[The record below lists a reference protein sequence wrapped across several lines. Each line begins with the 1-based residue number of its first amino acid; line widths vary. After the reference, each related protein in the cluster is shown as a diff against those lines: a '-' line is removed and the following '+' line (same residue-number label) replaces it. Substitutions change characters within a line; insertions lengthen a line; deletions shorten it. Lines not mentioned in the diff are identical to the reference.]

1 MKMAVSATLSI
12 MALYRYDSTLFDG
25 LQLPEGVDKDTL
37 VDNILLDAASLE
49 VLYPDPVFL
58 NRAINVWSKKRLP
71 VWTELQKTLEYE
83 YNPIDNYDRTETV
96 TEGIERSG
104 SGNSSRSGTNTGSGN
119 SKTDTESSSS
129 SSGTTETENS
139 SSSSGTNTGTASN
152 TAYNSGAF
160 ADATKNVTSGSST
173 GSDEGS
179 STTTSSGSDE
189 GSSTT
194 TSSSSETIS
203 ETGET
208 ESSSSEDRTM
218 TTRTR
223 GNIGVTTTQQMI
235 QAQREV
241 VSFNLLD
248 VIEDEFIAKFCLAV
262 Y

>member
-1 MKMAVSATLSI
+1 MAVSATLSI
-12 MALYRYDSTLFDG
+12 TALYRYDSTLFDG
-25 LQLPEGVDKDTL
+25 MQLPEGVDKETL

-83 YNPIDNYDRTETV
+83 YDPIDNYDRTETV
-96 TEGIERSG
+96 TEGSERTG
-104 SGNSSRSGTNTGSGN
+104 TESSTRSGTNTGSG
-119 SKTDTESSSS
+119 T
-129 SSGTTETENS
+129 GTTETENS
-139 SSSSGTNTGTASN
+139 SSSSGTNTGTSSN
-152 TAYNSGAF
+152 TAYNSDTF
-160 ADATKNVTSGSST
+160 ADTAKTVTSGSST

-179 STTTSSGSDE
+179 STTTSS
-189 GSSTT
+189 STET
-194 TSSSSETIS
+194 TSES
-203 ETGET
+203 GELQT
-208 ESSSSEDRTM
+208 LLTVDRTM
-218 TTRTR
+218 TTRTH

>member
-1 MKMAVSATLSI
+1 MAVSATLSI
-12 MALYRYDSTLFDG
+12 MALYRYDSTIFDG
-25 LQLPEGVDKDTL
+25 MQLPEGVDKDTL

-58 NRAINVWSKKRLP
+58 KRAITVWSRKRLP

-104 SGNSSRSGTNTGSGN
+104 SGSSSRSGTNTGSGN
-119 SKTDTESSSS
+119 S
-129 SSGTTETENS
+129 TTETENS

-152 TAYNSGAF
+152 TAYNSNSF
-160 ADATKNVTSGSST
+160 ADTAKNVTSGSST
-173 GSDEGS
+173 
-179 STTTSSGSDE
+179 GSDE

-218 TTRTR
+218 TTHTR

>member
-12 MALYRYDSTLFDG
+12 MALYSYDNTLFDG
-25 LQLPEGVDKDTL
+25 LQLPAGVDKDML

-58 NRAINVWSKKRLP
+58 NRAITVWSRKRLP

-104 SGNSSRSGTNTGSGN
+104 SGTSSRSGTNTGSGN
-119 SKTDTESSSS
+119 STTD
-129 SSGTTETENS
+129 TENS

-152 TAYNSGAF
+152 TAYNSDAF
-160 ADATKNVTSGSST
+160 ADTAKNVTSGSST

-179 STTTSSGSDE
+179 STTTSS
-189 GSSTT
+189 
-194 TSSSSETIS
+194 SSETLS

-218 TTRTR
+218 TTHTR

-235 QAQREV
+235 MAQREV

>member
-1 MKMAVSATLSI
+1 MAVSATLSI
-12 MALYRYDSTLFDG
+12 MALYSYDNTLFDG
-25 LQLPEGVDKDTL
+25 LQLPAGVDKDML

-58 NRAINVWSKKRLP
+58 NRAITVWSRKRLP

-104 SGNSSRSGTNTGSGN
+104 SGTSSRSGTNTGSGN
-119 SKTDTESSSS
+119 STTD
-129 SSGTTETENS
+129 TENS

-152 TAYNSGAF
+152 TAYNSDAF
-160 ADATKNVTSGSST
+160 ADTAKNVTSGSST

-179 STTTSSGSDE
+179 STTTSS
-189 GSSTT
+189 
-194 TSSSSETIS
+194 SSETLS

-218 TTRTR
+218 TTHTR

-235 QAQREV
+235 MAQREV

>member
-1 MKMAVSATLSI
+1 MAVSATLSI
-12 MALYRYDSTLFDG
+12 KALYQYDNALFNG

-58 NRAINVWSKKRLP
+58 NRAITVWSRKRLP

-104 SGNSSRSGTNTGSGN
+104 SGSSSRSGTNTGSG
-119 SKTDTESSSS
+119 T
-129 SSGTTETENS
+129 GTTETENS

-152 TAYNSGAF
+152 TAYNSDAF
-160 ADATKNVTSGSST
+160 ADTAKNVTSGSST
-173 GSDEGS
+173 
-179 STTTSSGSDE
+179 GSDE

-235 QAQREV
+235 MAQREV
-241 VSFNLLD
+241 VSFNLMD

>member
-1 MKMAVSATLSI
+1 MAVSATMSI
-12 MALYRYDSTLFDG
+12 MALNRYDSTLFDG
-25 LQLPEGVDKDTL
+25 LQLPEGVDKETL

-58 NRAINVWSKKRLP
+58 NRAITVWSWKRMP

-83 YNPIDNYDRTETV
+83 YNPIDNYYRTETV

-104 SGNSSRSGTNTGSGN
+104 SGSSSRSGTNTGSGN
-119 SKTDTESSSS
+119 STTD
-129 SSGTTETENS
+129 TENS

-152 TAYNSGAF
+152 TAYNSNTF
-160 ADATKNVTSGSST
+160 ADTAKNVTSGSST
-173 GSDEGS
+173 
-179 STTTSSGSDE
+179 GSDE

-218 TTRTR
+218 TTHTR

-235 QAQREV
+235 MAQREV

>member
-1 MKMAVSATLSI
+1 MAVSATLSI
-12 MALYRYDSTLFDG
+12 VALYRYDGTLFDG
-25 LQLPEGVDKDTL
+25 MQLPEGVDKDTL

-58 NRAINVWSKKRLP
+58 NRAITVWSRKRLP

-83 YNPIDNYDRTETV
+83 YNPLDNYDRTETV

-104 SGNSSRSGTNTGSGN
+104 SGTSSRSGTNTSSG
-119 SKTDTESSSS
+119 T
-129 SSGTTETENS
+129 GTTETENS
-139 SSSSGTNTGTASN
+139 SSSSGTNTDTASK
-152 TAYNSGAF
+152 TAYNSNAF
-160 ADATKNVTSGSST
+160 ADTSKNVTSGSST
-173 GSDEGS
+173 
-179 STTTSSGSDE
+179 GSDE

-208 ESSSSEDRTM
+208 ESSSTEDRTM
-218 TTRTR
+218 TTRTH

-235 QAQREV
+235 MSQREV
-241 VSFNLLD
+241 VSFSLLD

>member
-1 MKMAVSATLSI
+1 MAVSATLSI
-12 MALYRYDSTLFDG
+12 MALYRYDSTIFDG
-25 LQLPEGVDKDTL
+25 MQLPEGVDKDTL

-58 NRAINVWSKKRLP
+58 NRAITVWSRKRLP

-104 SGNSSRSGTNTGSGN
+104 SGSSSRSGTNTGSGN

-129 SSGTTETENS
+129 SSGT
-139 SSSSGTNTGTASN
+139 NTGTASN
-152 TAYNSGAF
+152 TAYNSDAF
-160 ADATKNVTSGSST
+160 ADTAKNVTSGSST
-173 GSDEGS
+173 
-179 STTTSSGSDE
+179 GSDE

-203 ETGET
+203 ETGES

>member
-1 MKMAVSATLSI
+1 MAVSATLSI
-12 MALYRYDSTLFDG
+12 TALYRYDSTLFDG
-25 LQLPEGVDKDTL
+25 LQLPEGVDKETL

-71 VWTELQKTLEYE
+71 VWIELQKTLEYE

-104 SGNSSRSGTNTGSGN
+104 SGSSSRSGTNTGSGN
-119 SKTDTESSSS
+119 SKTD
-129 SSGTTETENS
+129 TENS

-152 TAYNSGAF
+152 TAYNSDAF
-160 ADATKNVTSGSST
+160 ADTAKNVTSGSST

-179 STTTSSGSDE
+179 STTA
-189 GSSTT
+189 
-194 TSSSSETIS
+194 SSSSETIS

-218 TTRTR
+218 TTHTS

-235 QAQREV
+235 MAQREV

>member
-1 MKMAVSATLSI
+1 MAVSATLSI

-58 NRAINVWSKKRLP
+58 NRAITVWSRKRLR

-104 SGNSSRSGTNTGSGN
+104 SGSSSRSGTNTGSG
-119 SKTDTESSSS
+119 T
-129 SSGTTETENS
+129 GTTETENS

-152 TAYNSGAF
+152 TAYNSDAF
-160 ADATKNVTSGSST
+160 ADTAKNVTSGSST
-173 GSDEGS
+173 G
-179 STTTSSGSDE
+179 TDE

-218 TTRTR
+218 TTHTR
-223 GNIGVTTTQQMI
+223 GNLGVITTQEMI
-235 QAQREV
+235 LAQRKV

>member
-1 MKMAVSATLSI
+1 MAVSATLSI
-12 MALYRYDSTLFDG
+12 VALYRYDGTLFDG
-25 LQLPEGVDKDTL
+25 MQLPEGVDKDTL

-58 NRAINVWSKKRLP
+58 NRAITVWSRKRLP

-104 SGNSSRSGTNTGSGN
+104 SGSSSRSGTNTGSGN

-129 SSGTTETENS
+129 SSGT
-139 SSSSGTNTGTASN
+139 NTGTASN
-152 TAYNSGAF
+152 TAYNSDAF
-160 ADATKNVTSGSST
+160 ADTTKNVTSDSST
-173 GSDEGS
+173 GSNEGS
-179 STTTSSGSDE
+179 SN
-189 GSSTT
+189 T
-194 TSSSSETIS
+194 TSSSTWTSS
-203 ETGET
+203 ETGES
-208 ESSSSEDRTM
+208 ELSSSEDRTM
-218 TTRTR
+218 TTHTR
-223 GNIGVTTTQQMI
+223 GNIGATTTQQMI
-235 QAQREV
+235 MSQREV

>member
-1 MKMAVSATLSI
+1 MAVSATLSI
-12 MALYRYDSTLFDG
+12 TALYMYDSTLFDG
-25 LQLPEGVDKDTL
+25 LQLPEGVDKETL

-49 VLYPDPVFL
+49 VLYPDPIFL

-104 SGNSSRSGTNTGSGN
+104 TGSSSRSGTNTSSGN

-129 SSGTTETENS
+129 SSGKTETENS

-152 TAYNSGAF
+152 TAYNSDAF
-160 ADATKNVTSGSST
+160 ADTTKNVTSGSST
-173 GSDEGS
+173 GSEEGS

-235 QAQREV
+235 MAQREV

>member
-1 MKMAVSATLSI
+1 MAVSATLSI

-58 NRAINVWSKKRLP
+58 NRAITVWSRKRLP
-71 VWTELQKTLEYE
+71 VWTELRKTLEYE

-104 SGNSSRSGTNTGSGN
+104 SGTSSRSGTNTGSGN
-119 SKTDTESSSS
+119 S
-129 SSGTTETENS
+129 TTETENS

-152 TAYNSGAF
+152 TAYNSDAF
-160 ADATKNVTSGSST
+160 ADTAKNVTSGSST
-173 GSDEGS
+173 
-179 STTTSSGSDE
+179 GSDE

-208 ESSSSEDRTM
+208 ASSSSEDRTM
-218 TTRTR
+218 TTHTR

-235 QAQREV
+235 MAQREV

>member
-1 MKMAVSATLSI
+1 MAVSATLSI

-25 LQLPEGVDKDTL
+25 MQLPEGVDKDTL

-58 NRAINVWSKKRLP
+58 NRAITVWSRKRLP
-71 VWTELQKTLEYE
+71 VWNELQKTLEYE

-104 SGNSSRSGTNTGSGN
+104 SGSSSRSGTNTGSGN
-119 SKTDTESSSS
+119 SKTD
-129 SSGTTETENS
+129 TENS

-152 TAYNSGAF
+152 TAYNSDSF
-160 ADATKNVTSGSST
+160 ADTAKNVTSGSST
-173 GSDEGS
+173 GSN
-179 STTTSSGSDE
+179 E

-235 QAQREV
+235 MAQREV

>member
-1 MKMAVSATLSI
+1 MAVSATLSI
-12 MALYRYDSTLFDG
+12 LALYRYDSTLFDG
-25 LQLPEGVDKDTL
+25 LQLPDGVDKETL

-104 SGNSSRSGTNTGSGN
+104 TGSSSRSGTNTGSG
-119 SKTDTESSSS
+119 T
-129 SSGTTETENS
+129 GTTETENS
-139 SSSSGTNTGTASN
+139 SSSSGTNTATSSN
-152 TAYNSGAF
+152 TAYNSDAF
-160 ADATKNVTSGSST
+160 ADTSKNVTSGSST

-179 STTTSSGSDE
+179 STTTSS
-189 GSSTT
+189 ST
-194 TSSSSETIS
+194 ETIS

-241 VSFNLLD
+241 VSFSLLD

>member
-1 MKMAVSATLSI
+1 MAVSATLSI
-12 MALYRYDSTLFDG
+12 MALYRYDSTIFDG
-25 LQLPEGVDKDTL
+25 MQLPEGVDKDTL

-58 NRAINVWSKKRLP
+58 NRAITVWSRKRLP
-71 VWTELQKTLEYE
+71 VWTELQKTLEYD

-104 SGNSSRSGTNTGSGN
+104 TGSSSRSGTNTGSGN
-119 SKTDTESSSS
+119 S
-129 SSGTTETENS
+129 TTETENS

-152 TAYNSGAF
+152 TAYNSDAF
-160 ADATKNVTSGSST
+160 ADTAKNVTSGSST
-173 GSDEGS
+173 S
-179 STTTSSGSDE
+179 SDE

-218 TTRTR
+218 TTHTR

-241 VSFNLLD
+241 VSFSLLD

>member
-1 MKMAVSATLSI
+1 MSVSATLSI
-12 MALYRYDSTLFDG
+12 TALYRDDSTLFDG
-25 LQLPEGVDKDTL
+25 MQLPEGVDKDTL

-96 TEGIERSG
+96 TEGSERTGTETSTK
-104 SGNSSRSGTNTGSGN
+104 SGTNTGSG
-119 SKTDTESSSS
+119 T
-129 SSGTTETENS
+129 GTTETENS
-139 SSSSGTNTGTASN
+139 SSSSGTNTGTSSN
-152 TAYNSGAF
+152 TAYNSDTF
-160 ADATKNVTSGSST
+160 ADTAKTVTSGSST

-179 STTTSSGSDE
+179 STTTSS
-189 GSSTT
+189 ST
-194 TSSSSETIS
+194 ETIS
-203 ETGET
+203 EAGELQT
-208 ESSSSEDRTM
+208 LLTVDRTM
-218 TTRTR
+218 TTRTH

-235 QAQREV
+235 QSQREV

>member
-12 MALYRYDSTLFDG
+12 LALYRYDSTLFDG
-25 LQLPEGVDKDTL
+25 LQLPDGVDKETL

-104 SGNSSRSGTNTGSGN
+104 SGSSSRSGTNTSNGSGT
-119 SKTDTESSSS
+119 SSTENSSSA
-129 SSGTTETENS
+129 SGTTDVESS
-139 SSSSGTNTGTASN
+139 SSSSGTNTGTSSN
-152 TAYNSGAF
+152 TAYNSDAF
-160 ADATKNVTSGSST
+160 ADTAKSVTSGSST
-173 GSDEGS
+173 GSDE
-179 STTTSSGSDE
+179 STTTQSSEATESSSG
-189 GSSTT
+189 TT
-194 TSSSSETIS
+194 TSTNTDTVS

-208 ESSSSEDRTM
+208 ESSSTEDRTM

-241 VSFNLLD
+241 VNFNLLD

>member
-1 MKMAVSATLSI
+1 MAVSATLSI
-12 MALYRYDSTLFDG
+12 MALYRYDSTIFDG
-25 LQLPEGVDKDTL
+25 MQLPEGVDKDML
-37 VDNILLDAASLE
+37 VDNILLDASSLE

-58 NRAINVWSKKRLP
+58 NRAITVWSRKRMP
-71 VWTELQKTLEYE
+71 VWAELQKTLEYE

-104 SGNSSRSGTNTGSGN
+104 SGSSSRSGTNTGSGN
-119 SKTDTESSSS
+119 S
-129 SSGTTETENS
+129 TTETENS

-152 TAYNSGAF
+152 TAYNSDAF
-160 ADATKNVTSGSST
+160 ADTAKNVTSGSST
-173 GSDEGS
+173 
-179 STTTSSGSDE
+179 GSDE